1 MRHMAY
7 TAGALLLCFGLAA
20 PAVAEVEK
28 VLISYQPGLSYMPV
42 ILAGKNK
49 LIQKHAAAAGMSNVT
64 VDWVRLTSG
73 GATVEALVTNNV
85 DVATSGATNLLAAWD
100 RTQGEVKGLAAS
112 GGAPMLLVTRNPD
125 VKTLADF
132 SDKDRIAVPTLKV
145 SVQAVMLQ
153 IAAARQLGEANR
165 HKLDPLTT
173 RLAIPTRSARC
184 LATPTR
190 STATFRCR
198 PLRRWS

>member
-1 MRHMAY
+1 MRRIAHDY
-7 TAGALLLCFGLAA
+7 GALLLSFRLAL
-20 PAVAEVEK
+20 PAVAEVDK
-28 VLISYQPGLSYMPV
+28 VLITYQPGLTYMPV

-49 LIQKHAAAAGMSNVT
+49 LIQKHAAAAGLNNVT
-64 VDWVRLTSG
+64 VDWIRLTSG

-85 DVATSGATNLLAAWD
+85 DVAASGAPNLLAAWD

-145 SVQAVMLQ
+145 PAEVG
-153 IAAARQLGEANR
+153 IPKTAAARRRGEPTR

-173 RLAIPTRSARC
+173 RLSHPDAV
-184 LATPTR
+184 
-190 STATFRCR
+190 
-198 PLRRWS
+198 